1 MKHLIYILLL
11 TAVSCTVFPDDPY
24 GHHQYPS
31 GSESH
36 GRRHEATAYSFTY
49 LNAGYIKL
57 GYASVFTFTDTDLSG
72 SYDRVRIER
81 FSLDDESRESHFG
94 STRYPNPYEA
104 RLNTELRHT
113 NRR

>member
-1 MKHLIYILLL
+1 M
-11 TAVSCTVFPDDPY
+11 
-24 GHHQYPS
+24 YPS
-31 GSESH
+31 GSDGH

-57 GYASVFTFTDTDLSG
+57 GHASVFTFTDTDLSG

-81 FSLDDESRESHFG
+81 FSLDDESLESHFG

-104 RLNTELRHT
+104 RLNTEPRHT